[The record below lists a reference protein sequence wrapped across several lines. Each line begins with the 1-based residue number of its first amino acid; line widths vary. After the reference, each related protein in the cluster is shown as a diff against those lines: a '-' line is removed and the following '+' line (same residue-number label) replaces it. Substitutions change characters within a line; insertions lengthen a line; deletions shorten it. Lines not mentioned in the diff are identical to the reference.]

1 MITITWSHNDV
12 QVNHIKLEV
21 AKRNPQGEKQK
32 KKNIGGS
39 RIILE
44 GGWLC
49 EPERALRG
57 TELTGEWNLSVCE
70 LGRGHD

>member
-21 AKRNPQGEKQK
+21 TKRNPQGEKQK

-44 GGWLC
+44 GGDFVNPSELWGVLN
-49 EPERALRG
+49 LR
-57 TELTGEWNLSVCE
+57 ENEIWAFVS
-70 LGRGHD
+70 

>member
-21 AKRNPQGEKQK
+21 TKGNPQGEKQK

-44 GGWLC
+44 GVGDFVNPSELWGVLN
-49 EPERALRG
+49 LR
-57 TELTGEWNLSVCE
+57 ENEIWAFVS
-70 LGRGHD
+70 